1 MDRVRWTYKKLGDV
15 ATIING
21 KNQKAVEDS
30 NGQYPICGSGGIMG
44 YATDYLCPENS
55 VIVGRKGNINR
66 PIFMTQKFWNV
77 DTAFGISANLD
88 LMIPKF
94 LFYFCQIFD
103 FQKLNKAVTIPSLVK
118 SSMLLSK

>member
-88 LMIPKF
+88 LMISR
-94 LFYFCQIFD
+94 
-103 FQKLNKAVTIPSLVK
+103 N
-118 SSMLLSK
+118 